1 MVTNDTL
8 PNFLF
13 HNDGN
18 GHFTESGV
26 KAGVAFND
34 DGRALSSMGVDFRD
48 VDNDGRPD
56 LFITALVSETYPLYP
71 KFGQGAF
78 RRFCITG
85 RVWGWARLLLP
96 GGPTGFTI
104 STMTAARICS
114 APTAT

>member
-1 MVTNDTL
+1 MSVAFADYDGDGRIDAFVTNDTV

-18 GHFTESGV
+18 GHFTEIAV

-56 LFITALVSETYPLYP
+56 LFVTAAGERDLPAVPQS
-71 KFGQGAF
+71 GQGTV
-78 RRFCITG
+78 RRFHLSLAA
-85 RVWGWARLLLP
+85 WAR
-96 GGPTGFTI
+96 
-104 STMTAARICS
+104 RR
-114 APTAT
+114 